1 MPLTY
6 PTAEIKCEFDEANAN
21 EKMEIVCK
29 VQSEFTSVEKFII
42 EPRLIK
48 KKNQEMFFIQGNEL
62 DLGGKTTCQN
72 YNTLKLQVA
81 KQRQNSKFS
90 FLQLGKLSPIPNLV
104 KFFLALTRKDK
115 SDSFQE
121 THSLSIKLR
130 ISNRR
135 RLRGLDEVKSGL
147 AVSCNLN
154 KSLETDLAGGYDC
167 TNSDIKGTPV
177 SMEIETDEI
186 SDISGIPENANPE
199 KLTSNI
205 DYSNIANLKKI
216 DSMPIVDIQ
225 SIDGDSCSTD
235 GQYIIYGTLNN
246 KGDLESNYTGVEIR
260 FSSPESSGLCY
271 IEIENE
277 EVTMTCQNKE
287 KFTIS
292 QILIDR
298 HIVQDLEGN
307 EIFIVNSF
315 TSPEQFACD
324 ISLNS
329 VLTNV
334 TNATANIN
342 STEPIQSTDKTV
354 RNIYHKKNGDG
365 LSGGAIAAIVICLV
379 IAVAVVAAL
388 IVLAKK
394 GILFGK
400 PKQIKECDTSVET
413 FGKSINQI

>member
-1 MPLTY
+1 
-6 PTAEIKCEFDEANAN
+6 
-21 EKMEIVCK
+21 
-29 VQSEFTSVEKFII
+29 
-42 EPRLIK
+42 
-48 KKNQEMFFIQGNEL
+48 
-62 DLGGKTTCQN
+62 
-72 YNTLKLQVA
+72 
-81 KQRQNSKFS
+81 
-90 FLQLGKLSPIPNLV
+90 
-104 KFFLALTRKDK
+104 
-115 SDSFQE
+115 
-121 THSLSIKLR
+121 
-130 ISNRR
+130 
-135 RLRGLDEVKSGL
+135 
-147 AVSCNLN
+147 
-154 KSLETDLAGGYDC
+154 
-167 TNSDIKGTPV
+167 
-177 SMEIETDEI
+177 
-186 SDISGIPENANPE
+186 
-199 KLTSNI
+199 
-205 DYSNIANLKKI
+205 
-216 DSMPIVDIQ
+216 MPIVDIQ

-298 HIVQDLEGN
+298 HIVQDSEGN

-334 TNATANIN
+334 TTNVN
-342 STEPIQSTDKTV
+342 STEPIQSTDKTG
-354 RNIYHKKNGDG
+354 RNFFSKKNNGDG

-400 PKQIKECDTSVET
+400 PNTIKECDTSVET
-413 FGKSINQI
+413 FGKSTNQI